1 VPVIL
6 DQHPQNPPSYLTDHS
21 TIGDYLKW
29 ARTLLPSGQTIIK
42 IQLDDQLLEG
52 TALTRA
58 RRDSLGKS
66 TLSLTSTNQKELALT
81 MLGKLA
87 ALIEWLSPQHRDVAG
102 LLERGNTQAGLQRL
116 QGILSAW
123 QQIQSAYSNLAK
135 MLGITLKDLP
145 VHELN
150 GEAVLNEFCRQ
161 LAEIQT
167 ALQNSDFV
175 LLADILQYEMD
186 GAIANWMSLLEATLG
201 IVEPV
206 GTN

>member
-1 VPVIL
+1 VPLIL
-6 DQHPQNPPSYLTDHS
+6 DQQPQNPPPYLTDHS

-29 ARTLLPSGQTIIK
+29 ARTLLPPGQTIVK
-42 IQLDDQLLEG
+42 ILLDEKLVEG
-52 TALTRA
+52 PALTRV
-58 RRDSLGKS
+58 RRNSLGTS

-87 ALIEWLSPQHRDVAG
+87 ALIEWLAPQHRDVAA

-123 QQIQSAYSNLAK
+123 QEIQSAYANLAK
-135 MLGITLKDLP
+135 MLGISLKDLP
-145 VHELN
+145 VHELH

-161 LAEIQT
+161 LSEIQT

-206 GTN
+206 TT